1 MDATVEISM
10 YPLNNQYISI
20 IQDFIDRV
28 SENKQLEVIV
38 NTLSTQIFG
47 EYDEV
52 MRTVQTE
59 IKKSYEKQNQA
70 IFVMKVL
77 HGNLSPSKAN
87 G

>member
-10 YPLNNQYISI
+10 YPLNNQYIPI

-28 SENKQLEVIV
+28 SENKHLEVHV

-52 MRTVQTE
+52 MHTVQTE

-77 HGNLSPSKAN
+77 HGNLSPSKIN
-87 G
+87 E

>member
-10 YPLNNQYISI
+10 YPLNNQYIPI

-87 G
+87 A